1 MVVLAP
7 AWRCLI
13 QQIEAEK
20 MDHRQFFGAALLS
33 LAIAT
38 TAAAP
43 ALAAKPPT
51 TWDGLIQIKSKRFD
65 LVYLAPGAS
74 FTGYTKVMLDPTEVS
89 FHKNWRRDYN
99 NQGMSLTRN
108 VSEKDLQK
116 TITEGVAAAGDI
128 LTDKFNKGGYSV
140 VTEPG
145 PDVLWIRTGVLD
157 VRVSAP
163 DTREAG
169 RTYSFANDAGEAT
182 YFIEIRDSVTG
193 ALLGRA
199 VDRRLAGDMTIG
211 QRNIVT
217 NRADFRQLLQRWA
230 DLSIRGLNELK
241 ARAPISDTGQS
252 AGSAP

>member
-1 MVVLAP
+1 
-7 AWRCLI
+7 LI

-20 MDHRQFFGAALLS
+20 MDHRQLFRAALLS

-43 ALAAKPPT
+43 AMAAKPPT
-51 TWDGLIQIKSKRFD
+51 TWDGLIQLKSKRFD

-74 FTGYTKVMLDPTEVS
+74 FAGYTKVILDPTEVA
-89 FHKNWRRDYN
+89 FEKNWRRDYN
-99 NQGMSLTRN
+99 NEAMGITGN

-116 TITEGVAAAGDI
+116 IITEGVAGAHDI
-128 LTDKFNKGGYSV
+128 LTDKFNKGGYPV

-163 DTREAG
+163 DVRSAG

-182 YFIEIRDSVTG
+182 YFIEVRDSVTG

-230 DLSIRGLNELK
+230 DLSIRGLNALK
-241 ARAPISDTGQS
+241 AQSPISDTGQP
-252 AGSAP
+252 ANAPR